1 MSFLD
6 KNIIECVS
14 AKITD
19 LGRKRISEGNF
30 NITYFKVGDSE
41 YDYKFA
47 DLDNYILHPTELDCD
62 LKYPILMD
70 TTTNLD
76 YATVVANHSV
86 VTVTENVTCDPNI
99 PWKMNIVWSEKPA
112 GLDNTFENLSGYGSN
127 SYTSAKEYFGYT
139 SLSGQTSNTGT
150 TYFNSIGGEIVLSP
164 KDQKTIALIHYS
176 GEHFDI
182 YDDWFAYD
190 AEAREFFQLTI
201 TNLSYHRSSG
211 TTIGYTF
218 KMSDEGG
225 YVESSKNNSPC
236 LGERYFYLIDNG
248 GHNVGK
254 IFINKRVI
262 VIDDE
267 EICAALSDNSQRTWT
282 YPAPKLN
289 YIVPDLPCSPDSGST
304 TLLSGTTKDVWVT
317 YVFNNNTMHC
327 NYYSKLEGVDGEA
340 NVSVKFGNEFRFLGL
355 DYNATELG
363 LLVQVVNHGERP
375 SSDAWMYCDITNQ
388 LPGHNTGNNITQAML
403 DGHQFILTKAMYEDG
418 TLYELSNYIGIQ
430 PFQNG
435 GQNDPQFG
443 DETLLPGIVY
453 VTRATNIYE
462 MNFVVNL
469 PATQFMSSQNPTKLV
484 NVVPRVTEI
493 GLYND
498 KKELMVI
505 GKASSPHE
513 RLGFQQF
520 AVKIDF

>member
-1 MSFLD
+1 MAFLD
-6 KNIIECVS
+6 KNIIECIS
-14 AKITD
+14 AKVTD

-30 NITYFKVGDSE
+30 NIQYFKVGDSE
-41 YDYKFA
+41 YDYNFSE
-47 DLDNYILHPTELDCD
+47 LDNFILHPTELDVD
-62 LKYPILMD
+62 LKYPMLMD
-70 TTTNLD
+70 TTTKLD
-76 YATVVANHSV
+76 YATVVANHSM
-86 VTVTENVTCDPNI
+86 VTVTENVTCNPDV
-99 PWKMNIVWSEKPA
+99 PWKMNIVWTEKPA
-112 GLDNTFENLSGYGSN
+112 GLDNIFENLSGYGSN

-139 SLSGQTSNTGT
+139 SISGQTTNTGT
-150 TYFNSIGGEIVLSP
+150 TYFNSVGDEITLAP
-164 KDQKTIALIHYS
+164 KDQKAVALIHYS
-176 GEHFDI
+176 GDDFDT
-182 YDDWFAYD
+182 YEDWLAYD
-190 AEAREFFQLTI
+190 ADAREFFELI
-201 TNLSYHRSSG
+201 IPNLSYHRSSG

-218 KMSDEGG
+218 KMSSQGG
-225 YVESSKNNSPC
+225 YVKSAKNNSAY
-236 LGERYFYLIDNG
+236 LGEQYFYLIDNG
-248 GHNVGK
+248 GHKVGK

-304 TLLSGTTKDVWVT
+304 TLLSGITKDVWVT
-317 YVFNNNTMHC
+317 YVFDNNTMHC
-327 NYYSKLEGVDGEA
+327 NYYSKLEGVVGEA

-355 DYNATELG
+355 DYNATEIG

-375 SSDAWMYCDITNQ
+375 SPDAWMYCNITDQ
-388 LPGHNTGNNITQAML
+388 LPGHNPGNNITQSML
-403 DGHQFILTKAMYEDG
+403 VGHQFILTKAMYDNG

-430 PFQNG
+430 PYQNG
-435 GQNDPQFG
+435 GQDDPQFG
-443 DETLLPGIVY
+443 DETLFPGTVN

-469 PATQFMSSQNPTKLV
+469 PATQFITSQNPTKTV
-484 NVVPRVTEI
+484 GGTPMVTEI

-505 GKASSPHE
+505 GKTSHPQE
-513 RLGFQQF
+513 RVGFQQY